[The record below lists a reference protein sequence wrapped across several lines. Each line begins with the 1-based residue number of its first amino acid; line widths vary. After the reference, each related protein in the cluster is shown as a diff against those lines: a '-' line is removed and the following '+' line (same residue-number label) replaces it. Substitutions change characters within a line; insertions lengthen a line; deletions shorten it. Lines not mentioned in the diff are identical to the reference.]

1 MFSMFLC
8 GYKNNQKSLSNTY
21 ISINMKKYLLLSCL
35 IFAVFTVFGQGKNSV
50 VIPKD
55 GGANDMVSLGKRY
68 MKNKN
73 YAQAVRMFE
82 DALSRPYNQ
91 STTAATYLSGLNYYY
106 MGDMLNAKVYFNQI
120 ISDYPLSKYTDES
133 KYHLALIKIGEKDE
147 NLQAEGLL
155 SLINLSDNA
164 IDGML
169 AMECKKAYK
178 HYVFEQTPST
188 VSKKVFDKTPEKYK
202 LEILEGLCY
211 KMVQENKKAEAKVI
225 RDEYVKKGGKSNEFL
240 TVLLADKKQVPKA
253 TERDIVKIAIMLP
266 LFVDNVMVDTL
277 KSVPNRSQVALE
289 IYEGFQKAVEEY
301 APRSKK
307 KIYVKV
313 FDTQRNS
320 DIVSKQL
327 QDMEDLYPDVV
338 IGEIYNRQS
347 RLISDWVEQKKIPQL
362 IPISPT
368 SSLVQ
373 GKQNV
378 FLMRPSAAVHG
389 RKMAEYAYGKGI
401 RSMAI
406 WDDKKASTKEI
417 IDAFESTFKG
427 LGGTTE
433 VIPLDSIYIRC
444 AGQISYW
451 CDRIK
456 TQGMYVPIADPQTV
470 TDIFACAYTKN
481 VKMFAHPE
489 IENIAVETEQKS
501 KLSTTFTSSFYTAE
515 NSTEYG
521 NFFRDFQ
528 TKYNIPPSDNNVR
541 GYDMGMYILQ
551 LLDELPKGTNLSD
564 YIRNHE
570 SFNALHLDY
579 QFQKFQENQS
589 IHIMQYSGGGIKKV
603 N

>member
-1 MFSMFLC
+1 
-8 GYKNNQKSLSNTY
+8 
-21 ISINMKKYLLLSCL
+21 MKKYLLLSCFIFL
-35 IFAVFTVFGQGKNSV
+35 ISSVFSQGKNTTAV
-50 VIPKD
+50 PKD
-55 GGANDMVSLGKRY
+55 GGANDIVALGKRY

-73 YAQAVRMFE
+73 YAQAIRMFE

-106 MGDMLNAKVYFNQI
+106 MGDMLNAKVYFNRI
-120 ISDYPLSKYTDES
+120 IGDYPLSKYTDES
-133 KYHLALIKIGEKDE
+133 KYHLALIKVNETDP
-147 NLQAEGLL
+147 NTQAEGLL
-155 SLINLSDNA
+155 DLINLSDNA
-164 IDGML
+164 IDGAL
-169 AMECKKAYK
+169 STECKKAYK
-178 HYVFEQTPST
+178 HYIFEQTSLF

-211 KMVQENKKAEAKVI
+211 KMVQEDKKAEARII

-240 TVLLADKKQVPKA
+240 TVLLAEKKQVPKA
-253 TERDIVKIAIMLP
+253 VERDIMKVAIMLP

-289 IYEGFQKAVEEY
+289 IYEGFQKAAEEY
-301 APRSKK
+301 AARSKK

-313 FDTQRNS
+313 FDTQRNPEL
-320 DIVSKQL
+320 VVKQL
-327 QDMEDLYPDVV
+327 QEMEDLYPDVV

-368 SSLVQ
+368 YSLVQ

-378 FLMRPSAAVHG
+378 FLMRPSAAIHG
-389 RKMAEYAYGKGI
+389 KKMAEYAYSKGM

-406 WDDKKASTKEI
+406 WDDKKASTKEM
-417 IDAFESTFKG
+417 IDGFKSVFEG

-433 VIPLDSIYIRC
+433 TVPLDSIYIRC

-451 CDRIK
+451 CDRLK
-456 TQGMYVPIADPQTV
+456 TQGMYVPLADPQTV
-470 TDIFACAYTKN
+470 TDIFTCAYSKN

-489 IENIAVETEQKS
+489 IENIAIEVEQKN
-501 KLSTTFTSSFYTAE
+501 KLSTAFTSSFYTE
-515 NSTEYG
+515 ESSSEYV

-564 YIRNHE
+564 YIRNHPA
-570 SFNALHLDY
+570 FNGLHLDY
-579 QFQKFQENQS
+579 NFNKLQENQS
-589 IHIMQYSGGGIKKV
+589 IHIMQYSGGGVKKV